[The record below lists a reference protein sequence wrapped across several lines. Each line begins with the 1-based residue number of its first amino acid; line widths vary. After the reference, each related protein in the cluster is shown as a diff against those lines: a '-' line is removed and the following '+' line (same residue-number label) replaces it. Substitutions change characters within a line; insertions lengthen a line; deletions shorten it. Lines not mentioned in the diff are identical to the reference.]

1 MTTDKARKR
10 AVRTRMTKTG
20 ERYAAARRHVV
31 DPGPD
36 PSPVARTDTAVPPAS
51 AASAPPPATSSAS
64 TLPALPARVADPGMA
79 EASLIKGTGLGWDH
93 WLRLLDEWGAGDHG
107 HTAIARFL
115 REDRGVDG
123 WWAQTITV
131 GWERARGRR
140 AVHQTTRGFEVS
152 VSRTVGTPPDVLW
165 AWFLEVDRRST
176 WLDAGDLGGRRRSG
190 PIGRSATFDV
200 PDGTRVAI
208 AIDPVGDGRSRV
220 TATHAALPDA
230 TAIEPARAAWKARL
244 ERLAA
249 SVAASV

>member
-20 ERYAAARRHVV
+20 ERYAAARRHIV

-36 PSPVARTDTAVPPAS
+36 PVAAEPTEAALPSPPAS
-51 AASAPPPATSSAS
+51 AATMPE
-64 TLPALPARVADPGMA
+64 LPERVADPGMA

-93 WLRLLDEWGAGDHG
+93 WLRLLDEWRATDHG
-107 HTAIARFL
+107 HTEIARFL

-140 AVHQTTRGFEVS
+140 AVHQTARGFEVS
-152 VSRTVGTPPDVLW
+152 VSRTVGAPPDDVW
-165 AWFLEVDRRST
+165 DWFLDADRRRT
-176 WLDAGDLGGRRRSG
+176 WLDPGDLGDRRRSG
-190 PIGRSATFDV
+190 PVGRSATFDV

-208 AIDPVGDGRSRV
+208 AVDPVGEGRSRV

-230 TAIEPARAAWKARL
+230 TAIEPARAGWKARL

-249 SVAASV
+249 AVAASV